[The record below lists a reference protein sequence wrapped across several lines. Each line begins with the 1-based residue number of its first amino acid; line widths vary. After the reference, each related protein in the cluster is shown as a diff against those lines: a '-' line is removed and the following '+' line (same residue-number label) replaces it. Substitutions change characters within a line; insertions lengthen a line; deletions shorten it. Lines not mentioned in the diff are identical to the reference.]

1 MPTQTLERYQKNKT
15 ASKLV
20 SWRFNQKSRTVPE
33 GKNLR
38 IEVLAPAMV
47 HWTPDDW
54 QTTNDSKTIDTG
66 LGVHYVDLPTNR
78 LSPDSKMVF
87 KIGRASCRERVWITD
102 VNDLG

>member
-38 IEVLAPAMV
+38 TEVLAPAMI
-47 HWTPDDW
+47 HWTPDDR
-54 QTTNDSKTIDTG
+54 QTTNYSKTIDTG
-66 LGVHYVDLPTNR
+66 LGDHYVDMPTNR
-78 LSPDSKMVF
+78 HSPDSTIVLTF
-87 KIGRASCRERVWITD
+87 FWPTAIKIELIVAQD
-102 VNDLG
+102 